1 MLKAIGAMMHVEHPA
16 VASYQRFFMS
26 ADFVYYIS
34 KLKTKFGSE
43 KKSTRIENFEE
54 SKVESTEPGI
64 QSVSPIEQAHANL
77 LTQPGHLL
85 REIAEDLPCT
95 LSQALI
101 NYQETLTLRQIAKI
115 ALDLLFA
122 V

>member
-1 MLKAIGAMMHVEHPA
+1 
-16 VASYQRFFMS
+16 MS
-26 ADFVYYIS
+26 SDFVYYIS
-34 KLKTKFGSE
+34 KLKTKVGSE
-43 KKSTRIENFEE
+43 RKSTRIEHFGQ
-54 SKVESTEPGI
+54 SHVENTEPGM
-64 QSVSPIEQAHANL
+64 QSVSPIEQAHANPL
-77 LTQPGHLL
+77 AQLGHPL

-122 V
+122 VQFIHSKDIIHLDINLFNILI